1 MSQSE
6 GRCPACGLPV
16 ATLVAFQAHHQ
27 AVVHDEQHVAA
38 LWSLLGVDYIALI
51 AEERAEALERAREL
65 GWKLL

>member
-6 GRCPACGLPV
+6 GRCPACGLSV

-27 AVVHDEQHVAA
+27 AVAHDEQHMAA
-38 LWSLLGVDYIALI
+38 LWSLLGVDYTALI
-51 AEERAEALERAREL
+51 AEDPAEALERTRER